1 VIQHPVWPYLRFTP
15 SYRDIENCLHRGRTV
30 AAHLGCLRRSETVAA
45 AGLADEAMA
54 EQLTDP
60 RIRSY
65 VVSRFLSRL
74 SRMAIAGKLIR
85 LRDGYN
91 VRWKLV

>member
-1 VIQHPVWPYLRFTP
+1 
-15 SYRDIENCLHRGRTV
+15 
-30 AAHLGCLRRSETVAA
+30 
-45 AGLADEAMA
+45 MA

-74 SRMAIAGKLIR
+74 SQMPIAGKLIR

-91 VRWKLV
+91 VRWKLAEHDPSDPICYKLRVYGPPATCLSLAPWRLGDLP